1 MFCGEKLKE
10 EGPFFF
16 DAEEGGICCGAC
28 QSRRDQTPMTPGQ
41 VRWMR
46 NALTT
51 GSAAWINT
59 PEMTAPFTALKDYV
73 ERRLGRRI
81 KSSAMLPK
89 D

>member
-1 MFCGEKLKE
+1 M
-10 EGPFFF
+10 
-16 DAEEGGICCGAC
+16 
-28 QSRRDQTPMTPGQ
+28 PGQ

-51 GSAAWINT
+51 GSAAWVNT
-59 PEMTAPFTALKDYV
+59 PETTAPFTALKDYV

-81 KSSAMLPK
+81 KSSAMQPK